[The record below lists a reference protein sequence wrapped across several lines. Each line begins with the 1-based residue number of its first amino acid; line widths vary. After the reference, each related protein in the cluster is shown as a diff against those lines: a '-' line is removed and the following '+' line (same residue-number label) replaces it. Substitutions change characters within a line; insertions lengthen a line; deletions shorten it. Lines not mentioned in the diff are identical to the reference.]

1 MSGLTRLA
9 RPRRHASRSRT
20 RSSINY
26 INKSLQQECTS
37 CQIKAEMAQYI
48 KPYDPNDGGAV
59 KSGHVRVVLIVA
71 EPGDAREVNR
81 RDVAIKSGA
90 TIGSL
95 NNLDVEIFDSDYT
108 QPYFF
113 EEATQ
118 VRWQYSATA
127 LEYETPLSKFD
138 GRTIFMPY
146 LSK

>member
-1 MSGLTRLA
+1 
-9 RPRRHASRSRT
+9 
-20 RSSINY
+20 
-26 INKSLQQECTS
+26 
-37 CQIKAEMAQYI
+37 MANYI

-59 KSGHVRVVLIVA
+59 KSGHVRVVLIFAVDCA
-71 EPGDAREVNR
+71 SGDVREVNR

-95 NNLDVEIFDSDYT
+95 NNLDEEIFDSDYT